1 MFLIRDLV
9 SPRTWLAFTHH
20 LAGWV
25 VGVVF
30 FLIVA
35 FGIAI
40 GLGSLP
46 LALAG
51 LPVLGLTLRCA
62 DWLAAEERARFA
74 VLLGVRIPAW
84 PADPRRGYRWLLVP
98 RRATLT
104 GRQTWGT
111 VGYGLLEVV
120 VATVN
125 LVLCLAVWAFGL
137 VMVTLPLYS
146 GLLPGG
152 SATIGG
158 TALRG
163 PLWLAASVAAGV
175 LVLLAAPQLTRGL
188 AVADAAFAR
197 RLLAPPRD
205 LAARVTELERSRERV
220 VDAAEAERR
229 RIERDL
235 HDGAQQRLV
244 ALAMELGRAKTKFA
258 DDVDAARD
266 LVDQAHAEAK
276 AALTELRNLVRG
288 VHPPVLT
295 DRGLDAALSGLAA
308 LCPVPVDV
316 QVDVPVRPKAGR
328 RGGRVLR
335 RRRGAHERREAL
347 PRQPRD
353 RGRGGAR
360 LSGHAQRG
368 DQRRRH
374 RRGRRGRRGPGRPGR
389 PGSRC
394 RRHPVG
400 RVPVRRPDDHLG
412 GAAMRVAIAED
423 SVLLREGLTRLLAEA
438 GHEVVATAGDAEGF
452 LRAVAA
458 SKPDAC
464 VVDVRMPP
472 TFTDEGLRAA
482 LVVRDRWPDI
492 GVLVLSQWV
501 EERYATELI
510 AGRPHGVG
518 YLLKDRVADVTE
530 FLDALR
536 RVAEG
541 GSALDPEVVAQLLA
555 RSRHPLG
562 DLTPRERE
570 VLALMA
576 EGRSNSAIAESLVV
590 GSGAVEKHINNI
602 FTKLGLAPGE
612 RDHRRVLAVLRYLGT
627 G

>member
-1 MFLIRDLV
+1 M
-9 SPRTWLAFTHH
+9 
-20 LAGWV
+20 
-25 VGVVF
+25 VF

-84 PADPRRGYRWLLVP
+84 PGDPRRGYRWLLVP

-125 LVLCLAVWAFGL
+125 LVLCLVVWAIGL

-152 SATIGG
+152 SAAIGG

-163 PLWLAASVAAGV
+163 PLWLAASVAGGV

-205 LAARVTELERSRERV
+205 LAARVTELELSRERV

-244 ALAMELGRAKTKFA
+244 ALAMELGRAKAKFA
-258 DDVDAARD
+258 DDIDAAKD
-266 LVDQAHAEAK
+266 LVDQAHTEAK

-308 LCPVPVDV
+308 LSPVPVDV
-316 QVDVPVRPKAGR
+316 QVDVPVRPKAAVEAVAYFVVAEALTNVAKHSR
-328 RGGRVLR
+328 ASRDRGGR
-335 RRRGAHERREAL
+335 
-347 PRQPRD
+347 
-353 RGRGGAR
+353 GAR

-368 DQRRRH
+368 DQRRRD
-374 RRGRRGRRGPGRPGR
+374 RRRRRGQRGPGRSCRPRGRRGR
-389 PGSRC
+389 
-394 RRHPVG
+394 HAVG
-400 RVPVRRPDDHLG
+400 RAPSGGPTMIRRCCHAGRDRRGL
-412 GAAMRVAIAED
+412 
-423 SVLLREGLTRLLAEA
+423 VLLREGLTRLLAEA
-438 GHEVVATAGDAEGF
+438 AT
-452 LRAVAA
+452 R
-458 SKPDAC
+458 
-464 VVDVRMPP
+464 
-472 TFTDEGLRAA
+472 
-482 LVVRDRWPDI
+482 
-492 GVLVLSQWV
+492 LSLLQL
-501 EERYATELI
+501 T
-510 AGRPHGVG
+510 GRP
-518 YLLKDRVADVTE
+518 
-530 FLDALR
+530 
-536 RVAEG
+536 
-541 GSALDPEVVAQLLA
+541 SCA
-555 RSRHPLG
+555 RSR
-562 DLTPRERE
+562 R
-570 VLALMA
+570 AA
-576 EGRSNSAIAESLVV
+576 
-590 GSGAVEKHINNI
+590 
-602 FTKLGLAPGE
+602 
-612 RDHRRVLAVLRYLGT
+612 RRGW
-627 G
+627 